1 MKLKYPAEAFALGI
15 ILFSAG
21 MKEAFAAGILVI
33 LSAVFAEFLKNLL
46 EASIPEWSLR
56 LCVGIGTGAVCSS
69 VFSIGFA
76 VLGSPLET
84 GVWILTFIIGL
95 LCAYFSLTGD
105 LEAEYGDLFLE
116 ASIAWGFWILLAIV
130 REFSAGGA
138 IFGNTVLQASFQSS
152 AIAEPAFAFLAAG
165 LALAFTNGVLKK
177 SGAGGRSLLAAVP
190 AFFLLHPFTVRIFG
204 QAAGILI
211 SIAVPVL
218 MFLSVKQTLKFSRMG
233 KAYKGLPA
241 DMLAAGFIYM
251 ILNIY

>member
-21 MKEAFAAGILVI
+21 MREAFAAGILVI

-46 EASIPEWSLR
+46 EASVPEWSLR

-152 AIAEPAFAFLAAG
+152 AIEEPAFAFLAAG
-165 LALAFTNGVLKK
+165 LALAFTNGALKK
-177 SGAGGRSLLAAVP
+177 SGAGGKQPPGGGPCFFP
-190 AFFLLHPFTVRIFG
+190 ASPVHRTHLR
-204 QAAGILI
+204 AGGRYTDLDHRTCPY
-211 SIAVPVL
+211 VPVRQTDL
-218 MFLSVKQTLKFSRMG
+218 EVFADWKSV
-233 KAYKGLPA
+233 
-241 DMLAAGFIYM
+241 
-251 ILNIY
+251 